1 MNQKILNLWKENVAW
16 NEIIY
21 NAKVLKSNL
30 CNINDDYI
38 LVGCNIAVIPGSVPQ
53 VSSKNFA
60 PFTKYKT
67 EIDGTTKDD
76 AEDIDLVM
84 PMYNLIEYSSNYS
97 NTTGSLWFYS
107 EDEANNFDNNIENT
121 YDFKSF
127 KYKAKLIGGTVA

>member
-38 LVGCNIAVIPGSVPQ
+38 LVGCNIAVIPGSIPQ

-60 PFTKYKT
+60 PFTNVKQKLM
-67 EIDGTTKDD
+67 EQQKM
-76 AEDIDLVM
+76 M
-84 PMYNLIEYSSNYS
+84 PKI
-97 NTTGSLWFYS
+97 
-107 EDEANNFDNNIENT
+107 
-121 YDFKSF
+121 
-127 KYKAKLIGGTVA
+127 